1 MIEKWEDITGYEG
14 LYQVSNFGN
23 VKSIKRFHNT
33 KTGGYIQNEHIL
45 KPVKTYRLNTNKA
58 GNTEYLKVSL
68 CKNGNSKTFLLHRLV
83 ANAFIPNLYN
93 KSYVNHKNGN
103 GFDNRAENL
112 EWVTTSENINH
123 AWRTGL
129 MNDSTRKS
137 MSEKAKLR
145 TGNKNSCWRG
155 YIDIYKD
162 GELVTQ
168 VTTLKDAE
176 AWIVAN
182 TERTKAHIGN
192 ISRVCNGTLKQ
203 CYGYVFKYSKEKKD
217 GSKV

>member
-1 MIEKWEDITGYEG
+1 MEEWKDIAGYEG
-14 LYQVSNFGN
+14 LYQVSNLGN
-23 VKSIKRFHNT
+23 VKSVARLHNT
-33 KTGGYIQNEHIL
+33 KHGGYIQGERIIKAKKTDRL
-45 KPVKTYRLNTNKA
+45 KRNNHS
-58 GNTEYLKVSL
+58 GRTEYLQVGL
-68 CKNGNSKTFLLHRLV
+68 CSNGKTKMFLLHRLV
-83 ANAFIPNLYN
+83 ALAFIPNPLN
-93 KSYVNHKNGN
+93 KPCVNHKNGN
-103 GFDNRAENL
+103 GFDNKVENL
-112 EWVTTSENINH
+112 EWVTNSENINH

-129 MNDSTRKS
+129 MNDSTRKT

-162 GELVTQ
+162 GEFVTQ

-182 TERTKAHIGN
+182 TNRTKAHKGN
-192 ISRVCNGTLKQ
+192 LSRVCNGTLKQ